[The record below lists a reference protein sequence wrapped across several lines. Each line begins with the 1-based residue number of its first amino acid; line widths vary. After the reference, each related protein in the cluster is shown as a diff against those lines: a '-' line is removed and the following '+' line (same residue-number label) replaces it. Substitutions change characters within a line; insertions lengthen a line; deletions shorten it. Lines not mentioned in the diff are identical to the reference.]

1 MGHRATDAVNVT
13 ISTGEDLDEV
23 ELNGA
28 MTVQCDDVEGQ
39 TSYSITI
46 QFERN
51 GSDEKSM
58 MIRIPTEQAA
68 ELLRYLEKE
77 S

>member
-46 QFERN
+46 QFEKP

-58 MIRIPTEQAA
+58 TIRLPVEQAA
-68 ELLRYLEKE
+68 KLLRYLEGQ

>member
-1 MGHRATDAVNVT
+1 MGQRALEAVNVT
-13 ISTGEDLDEV
+13 ISTGEDQNEI
-23 ELNGA
+23 ELHGA
-28 MTVQCDDVEGQ
+28 MTVQRDDIEGE

-46 QFERN
+46 QFEKN